1 MYAVDLIPLFVSL
14 FFLAIVVLWFSVQ
27 NYKNVKMTAVIIP
40 LTLLATV
47 ISYMTVD
54 KILGYPIKAE
64 MQDDSLYLSH
74 IESQDSEK
82 IFVWIIEPGST
93 KPRSISILN
102 TDNNRKA
109 MSDAKA
115 KTEKGVKQRIKLK

>member
-64 MQDDSLYLSH
+64 MQDDSLYLSKYKKR
-74 IESQDSEK
+74 D
-82 IFVWIIEPGST
+82 GYYY
-93 KPRSISILN
+93 
-102 TDNNRKA
+102 
-109 MSDAKA
+109 
-115 KTEKGVKQRIKLK
+115 